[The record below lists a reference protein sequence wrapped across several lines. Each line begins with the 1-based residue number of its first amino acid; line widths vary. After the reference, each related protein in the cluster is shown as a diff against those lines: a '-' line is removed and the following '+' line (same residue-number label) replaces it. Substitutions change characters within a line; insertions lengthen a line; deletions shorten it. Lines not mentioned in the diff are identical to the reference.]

1 MSKEYPC
8 IYHQQDGLCS
18 KYSADGIISY
28 CVQGPCPHETPSR
41 ADRIRAM
48 SDEELAE
55 LLNRIA
61 EGESAPRYCR
71 NLPERD
77 ENLETDKLI
86 PLERCL
92 GCLLHWLQQPA
103 DPPGRMEGDREPV

>member
-1 MSKEYPC
+1 MTIKCTKIPPQCPRYKNGE
-8 IYHQQDGLCS
+8 CS
-18 KYSADGIISY
+18 ACRKCKYQSTFSN
-28 CVQGPCPHETPSR
+28 

-61 EGESAPRYCR
+61 EGESAPHYCR
-71 NLPERD
+71 NLPECD
-77 ENLETDKLI
+77 ENLETDQLI